1 MAIEIRDAV
10 DADALR
16 AAWPVV
22 QQLRPEF
29 DCGRYVARVLRQIAD
44 DGCRLTVLYD
54 DGVPR
59 AFYLREGLRIEAFHL
74 GIALD

>member
-1 MAIEIRDAV
+1 MPVAAIEIRDAA

-29 DCGRYVARVLRQIAD
+29 DCEGYVAQVLRQIAT
-44 DGCRLTVLYD
+44 DGCRASVLY
-54 DGVPR
+54 
-59 AFYLREGLRIEAFHL
+59 
-74 GIALD
+74 